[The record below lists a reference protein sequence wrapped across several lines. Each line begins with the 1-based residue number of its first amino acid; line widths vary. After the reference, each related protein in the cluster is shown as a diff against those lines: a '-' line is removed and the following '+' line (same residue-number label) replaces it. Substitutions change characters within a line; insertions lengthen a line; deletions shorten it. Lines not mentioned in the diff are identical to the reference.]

1 MDATIIQ
8 RLKLCP
14 NSKAAA
20 FRGRSLRSLQR
31 QALLTAAKWDSRA
44 FTGLIAIN
52 VHNIKHRWLN

>member
-31 QALLTAAKWDSRA
+31 QALLKAGKD
-44 FTGLIAIN
+44 FPIVIN
-52 VHNIKHRWLN
+52 VHNIKHWWLN